1 MENENFQ
8 HLWKDLV
15 DSITQHPSTKPYK
28 PLTVREQQ
36 LETELRLLRLQIS
49 ELWQQL
55 VKLTVAMG
63 DVVINADRPDDGD
76 EVII

>member
-8 HLWKDLV
+8 HMWKELV

-36 LETELRLLRLQIS
+36 LETELRLLRGQIS

-63 DVVINADRPDDGD
+63 DVVVNDSRPDDGD
-76 EVII
+76 EVIF

>member
-1 MENENFQ
+1 
-8 HLWKDLV
+8 
-15 DSITQHPSTKPYK
+15 
-28 PLTVREQQ
+28 
-36 LETELRLLRLQIS
+36 LRLLRLQIS

-76 EVII
+76 EVIF

>member
-28 PLTVREQQ
+28 PLTVWEQQ

-76 EVII
+76 EVIF